1 MNGEAEVETLARRIW
16 DYHLLHHDL
25 EESDAIIALGSHD
38 LRVAE
43 RAAELYLA
51 GWAPLLVCSG
61 SLGALTLGVWQRPE
75 AGLFADVAADRGVPR
90 DRILIEDRAANTGEN
105 VTFSRDLLARHGVHP
120 ARVIAVQKPYMERR
134 TWATFRRAWP
144 EVDVRVTSPQL
155 DFGAYPNETIPRE
168 QVIHILV
175 GDLQRI
181 MLYGDRGYQ
190 VPQDVP
196 ADVRDAYRR
205 LVELGFTER
214 LIAGG

>member
-61 SLGALTLGVWQRPE
+61 NLGALTLGVWERPE
-75 AGLFADVAADRGVPR
+75 AGLFADVAIDRGVPR
-90 DRILIEDRAANTGEN
+90 DRVLIENRAANTGEN
-105 VTFSRDLLARHGVHP
+105 VTFSRALLAEHGVHP

-134 TWATFRRAWP
+134 TWATFRKIWP

-155 DFGAYPNETIPRE
+155 DFGDYPNETIPRE
-168 QVIHILV
+168 QVVHILV
-175 GDLQRI
+175 GDLQRV

-205 LVELGFTER
+205 LVDLGYTER
-214 LIAGG
+214 LVAGE